1 MAALCYSLPSL
12 TLKPSPLN
20 PKPYPNIPFLS
31 HPKPNLR
38 LPKKP
43 TTTITRMSLN
53 PTPATDR
60 LISVAAYSL
69 PFFNSLQYGRYI
81 FIQYPQLG
89 ILFDPILPFLSL
101 YKSVPYAS
109 FVAFFALYLGVVRNP
124 SFSHYVRFNSMQAV
138 TLDVLLVVPL
148 LLTRILNPGRV
159 GILGRTP
166 YLPFVADAADCMGQ
180 LDLIV
185 KHKLLETEPSSPGL
199 DGQKL
204 TESSFGLEPR
214 EGVVASF
221 DEYNNGHNLEPGQ
234 FHAGSMPERLDT
246 WVDLCFRV
254 HKKLINSRYG
264 LDGQKLTESSFY
276 LEPRDHVHVI
286 NSFNEY
292 SNGRSLQPDQFLAT
306 ERARMV
312 VPFGCWS
319 PHRCLGS
326 MMPSGYMMKHLLYE
340 ELCPTIKNILLL
352 DSEGKRIAVK
362 YYSDDWPT
370 NAAKEAFEKA
380 VFTKTQKTNAR
391 TEAEITMFDNYI
403 VVYKFVQDLHFFV
416 TGGENENEIILAT
429 VLQGFFD
436 AVGLLLRGTEDKKEA
451 LENLD
456 LILLCLDEI
465 VDGGIILETDA
476 NVIAGK
482 VDSHSMDAGAPLSEQ
497 TITQALATAR
507 EHLTRSLL
515 K

>member
-1 MAALCYSLPSL
+1 M
-12 TLKPSPLN
+12 
-20 PKPYPNIPFLS
+20 
-31 HPKPNLR
+31 
-38 LPKKP
+38 
-43 TTTITRMSLN
+43 
-53 PTPATDR
+53 
-60 LISVAAYSL
+60 
-69 PFFNSLQYGRYI
+69 
-81 FIQYPQLG
+81 
-89 ILFDPILPFLSL
+89 
-101 YKSVPYAS
+101 
-109 FVAFFALYLGVVRNP
+109 
-124 SFSHYVRFNSMQAV
+124 
-138 TLDVLLVVPL
+138 
-148 LLTRILNPGRV
+148 
-159 GILGRTP
+159 
-166 YLPFVADAADCMGQ
+166 
-180 LDLIV
+180 
-185 KHKLLETEPSSPGL
+185 
-199 DGQKL
+199 
-204 TESSFGLEPR
+204 
-214 EGVVASF
+214 
-221 DEYNNGHNLEPGQ
+221 
-234 FHAGSMPERLDT
+234 
-246 WVDLCFRV
+246 
-254 HKKLINSRYG
+254 
-264 LDGQKLTESSFY
+264 
-276 LEPRDHVHVI
+276 
-286 NSFNEY
+286 
-292 SNGRSLQPDQFLAT
+292 
-306 ERARMV
+306 
-312 VPFGCWS
+312 
-319 PHRCLGS
+319 
-326 MMPSGYMMKHLLYE
+326 

-465 VDGGIILETDA
+465 VDGGYELSFIVLSIILETDA